1 MSDWFYK
8 HHELGIPPWE
18 TYSPQE
24 ISEAPA
30 EIQRKMRKFN
40 CDQQAAERKNKE
52 NYINYLFHEKRKREA
67 EQREIR
73 RLEREEEKR
82 LQKEEEEA
90 KKHFEAKME
99 QLRVDITRDV
109 VELLR
114 KQEKEEE
121 YYLTQPAWYL
131 FENTDTGELISIAL
145 TGDEKKEFL
154 KIIPTLKQIAVN
166 GQGHQWL
173 GVSNYDQILNKEA
186 TNIKIIPTP
195 HDD

>member
-52 NYINYLFHEKRKREA
+52 NYINYLFHEERKREA

-82 LQKEEEEA
+82 LQEEEEA
-90 KKHFEAKME
+90 EKLFEEKME
-99 QLRVDITRDV
+99 QFRVDITRDL
-109 VELLR
+109 VEIMR

-121 YYLTQPAWYL
+121 DYLTKPAWYL

-154 KIIPTLKQIAVN
+154 KIIPTLKQIARN

-173 GVSNYDQILNKEA
+173 GVRNYEQITNKEA
-186 TNIKIIPTP
+186 NIKIIPTP

>member
-82 LQKEEEEA
+82 LQKEEEA

-154 KIIPTLKQIAVN
+154 KIIPTLKQIARN
-166 GQGHQWL
+166 GQGHQWF
-173 GVSNYDQILNKEA
+173 GVRNYEQITNKEA
-186 TNIKIIPTP
+186 NIKIIPTP

>member
-30 EIQRKMRKFN
+30 EIQREMRKFN

-82 LQKEEEEA
+82 LQKEEEA

-154 KIIPTLKQIAVN
+154 KIIPTLKQIARN

-173 GVSNYDQILNKEA
+173 GVRNYEQITNKEA
-186 TNIKIIPTP
+186 NIKIIPTP

>member
-30 EIQRKMRKFN
+30 EIQREMRKFN

-52 NYINYLFHEKRKREA
+52 NYFSYLFHEKRKREA

-82 LQKEEEEA
+82 LQKEEEA
-90 KKHFEAKME
+90 KKHFEEKME

-154 KIIPTLKQIAVN
+154 KIIPTLKKIGVGGRN
-166 GQGHQWL
+166 HQWS
-173 GVSNYDQILNKEA
+173 GHHK
-186 TNIKIIPTP
+186 NIKKIQTP

>member
-82 LQKEEEEA
+82 LQEEEEEA
-90 KKHFEAKME
+90 EKLFEEKME
-99 QLRVDITRDV
+99 QFRVDITRDL
-109 VELLR
+109 VEIMR

-121 YYLTQPAWYL
+121 DYLTKPAWYL

-154 KIIPTLKQIAVN
+154 KIIPTLKKIGVGGRN
-166 GQGHQWL
+166 HQWS
-173 GVSNYDQILNKEA
+173 GHHK
-186 TNIKIIPTP
+186 NIKKIQTP

>member
-8 HHELGIPPWE
+8 HHGLGIPPWE

-24 ISEAPA
+24 ISEAPY
-30 EIQRKMRKFN
+30 EIQREMRKFN
-40 CDQQAAERKNKE
+40 CDQRAAERKNEE
-52 NYINYLFHEKRKREA
+52 NYHKYLFHEKRKREA

-90 KKHFEAKME
+90 EKHFEEKME

-109 VELLR
+109 VETLR
-114 KQEKEEE
+114 KQEKQEKEEE

-154 KIIPTLKQIAVN
+154 KIIPTLKQIAKQIAGGGRN
-166 GQGHQWL
+166 HQWL
-173 GVSNYDQILNKEA
+173 TGHK
-186 TNIKIIPTP
+186 NIKKIRTRY
-195 HDD
+195 DD

>member
-52 NYINYLFHEKRKREA
+52 NYINYLFHEERKREA

-82 LQKEEEEA
+82 LQKEEEA

-154 KIIPTLKQIAVN
+154 KIIPTLKQIARN

-173 GVSNYDQILNKEA
+173 GVRNYEQITNKEA
-186 TNIKIIPTP
+186 NIKIIPTP